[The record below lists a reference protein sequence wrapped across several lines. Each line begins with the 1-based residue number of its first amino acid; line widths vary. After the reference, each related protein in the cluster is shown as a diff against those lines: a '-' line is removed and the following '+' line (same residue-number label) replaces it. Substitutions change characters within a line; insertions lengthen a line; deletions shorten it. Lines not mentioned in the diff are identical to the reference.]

1 MILFWSVCVL
11 MALAAIVLIAR
22 PLLHKSTQAS
32 EVNIAGSTRRS
43 AVLIGIAVLVVS
55 LGLYLYVGNWQANEG
70 AQTFALQQGLPAPNL
85 ETSEIKALVEQVKL
99 QPNNATL
106 LIELGGAYV
115 AAEAFKQG
123 AEVYQQA
130 YQLTKGQDLNAITG
144 WVEALVLS
152 DPNSVDGRAA
162 SLVEEALKLSPKHPR
177 ALWYGGLI
185 ALQMQNPKVAR
196 ERFSAMLSLNPPE
209 AIRQLLERQLQEL
222 DTQLSGDAPPVLAAA
237 SESSA
242 ANVRKI
248 SVSVKLSPALQAQIK
263 QPMPLFIL
271 ARNPAQPG
279 PPLAVERHQS
289 NELPLQIELTAADA
303 MLPTRTINDA
313 DEVQVVARVSVA
325 GMPTEQSGDFFGIA
339 NYSFTKQGLLGAVTI
354 EINQRVP

>member
-1 MILFWSVCVL
+1 MILFWSICVF
-11 MALAAIVLIAR
+11 MAVSAIVLIAR
-22 PLLHKSTQAS
+22 PLVRQLSQSGEANT
-32 EVNIAGSTRRS
+32 VAGAQRS
-43 AVLIGIAVLVVS
+43 AVLIGIAVLMVS
-55 LGLYLYVGNWQANEG
+55 LGLYLYVGHWQANEG
-70 AQTFALQQGLPAPNL
+70 AQTVTAQKGITPNL
-85 ETSEIKALVEQVKL
+85 DAPEIKALLEQVKL
-99 QPNNATL
+99 QPTNATL

-123 AEVYQQA
+123 AQVYQKA
-130 YQLTKGQDLNAITG
+130 YQLTQGQDLNAITG

-152 DPNSVDGRAA
+152 DPNAVNGQAA
-162 SLVEEALKLSPKHPR
+162 SLVEEALKLNPKHPR

-196 ERFSAMLSLNPPE
+196 ERFAAMLSLNPPE

-222 DTQLSGDAPPVLAAA
+222 DAQLSGDAPPALAAA
-237 SESSA
+237 SEPSA

-248 SVSVKLSPALQAQIK
+248 AVTVKVSPALQAQIK
-263 QPMPLFIL
+263 QPMALFVL

-279 PPLAVERHQS
+279 APLAVERHQS

-313 DEVQVVARVSVA
+313 DEVQVVARLSVT
-325 GMPTEQSGDFFGIA
+325 GTPTEQSGDLFGIA

-354 EINQRVP
+354 EINQRVL